1 MAKRS
6 REVGI
11 KHTMLTQDFDV
22 AHWDWDTSEQA
33 LIQAEDV
40 RSMGELMIKKLS
52 DKGIMVEECHAVK
65 HDKDTQKGWD
75 DKAQQETIEYK
86 QRHGHWIMRFASPV
100 MIGKIAEAVGLEPQ
114 YIEKPKAGRYSYDNM
129 LAYPIHI
136 KYPDRYPYPVEEV
149 ITLRGRAYS
158 EIYAE
163 RKDAWDKGRA
173 KKQAK
178 DAKMDIEWLEE
189 KILTGEVKRP
199 QVLLTDAY
207 FAIYAQNKRRCE
219 DAFDTYAE
227 RKIYRTMQAMEQ
239 GAFRVSVFFVTGR
252 PGSGKSMFTDALAK
266 NLQEQA
272 KARGEEWE
280 VCSVASSNPFDE
292 YRGEEIL
299 VMDDLRGMSLTASD
313 WLKLLDPDR
322 ISFGSARYRN
332 KRMACRVIIINSE
345 KDVLEFFY
353 YLKGMGST
361 GAQEAMDQFLRR
373 ILARVVV
380 YRYKDEERR
389 VLIGDR
395 QESEPHEV
403 MVKASTSHSSAEWL
417 TIRNTFDAMDM
428 SYADALKSLTAY
440 VGVQNGWISD
450 EEREAIQEK
459 IRMNTY
465 AHEHGMTVEHL
476 PENSENQ

>member
-1 MAKRS
+1 MART
-6 REVGI
+6 EAGI
-11 KHTMLTQDFDV
+11 KHTMITQDFDIS
-22 AHWDWDTSEQA
+22 HWDWDASEQA
-33 LIQAEDV
+33 LIHAKDVKGIAE
-40 RSMGELMIKKLS
+40 LIIKKLEK
-52 DKGIMVEECHAVK
+52 KGVKVVECYAVR
-65 HDKDTQKGWD
+65 HDKDVQKGWND
-75 DKAQQETIEYK
+75 TTQQETIEFK
-86 QRHGHWIMRFASPV
+86 QDHGHYVLRFAAPV
-100 MIGKIAEAVGLEPQ
+100 LISVIAEAVGLEPQ

-129 LAYPIHI
+129 VAYPVHI
-136 KYPDRYPYPVEEV
+136 KYPDRHQYDVSEVFTLCGRDYVEV
-149 ITLRGRAYS
+149 YK
-158 EIYAE
+158 E
-163 RKDAWDKGRA
+163 RKEAWEKGRA

-178 DAKMDIEWLEE
+178 EAKLSIEWLEE

-227 RKIYRTMQAMEQ
+227 RKIYKTMQAMEN
-239 GAFRVSVFFVTGR
+239 GEFRVSVFFVTGR

-266 NLQEQA
+266 SLQEQA
-272 KARGEEWE
+272 KTRGEEWE

-299 VMDDLRGMSLTASD
+299 VMDDLRGVSLTASD

-353 YLKGMGST
+353 YLKGMGNT

-403 MVKASTSHSSAEWL
+403 MVKASTAHSSAEWL

-428 SYADALKSLTAY
+428 SYADALKSLTAF
-440 VGVQNGWISD
+440 VGVQNGWVSD
-450 EEREAIQEK
+450 DEREAIQQK

-465 AHEHGMTVEHL
+465 AHERGMEIEHL
-476 PENSENQ
+476 PENDEK